1 MEDGR
6 MLRFARFLAI
16 TASVAGL
23 FAGSAAA
30 QQTADQ
36 LLDSAAMDGPF
47 RVTRMTIGASTLYVP
62 EQRDPSDRFDVL
74 VWGNG
79 TGGNANT
86 YQVLL
91 TSIATQGIL
100 VAAANTANS
109 GSGREMQA
117 ALRTAMDMFG
127 NLLNTDL
134 RICTA
139 GHSQGGGGS
148 FNAQPLTMADC
159 VIAVQPD
166 TRFTIQIA
174 QPVAAGTEVIVI
186 TADQDNLAPKAGN
199 EANVQR
205 NSPDALVEVQT
216 TGQDHFAPVGGRGG
230 RLGDV
235 FRAAS
240 IAQLRPA
247 AEAAPFR
254 GLFFGPDSPSTVTA
268 DTQGITVV
276 ERNADAIALTGAPAA
291 PAAAAPAQP

>member
-1 MEDGR
+1 MR
-6 MLRFARFLAI
+6 NLARFFAI

-23 FAGSAAA
+23 FAGSAGA
-30 QQTADQ
+30 QTLTADQ
-36 LLDSAAMDGPF
+36 LLDMAAMDGPF
-47 RVTRMTIGASTLYVP
+47 RVTRMTVGQSTLYVP
-62 EQRDPSDRFDVL
+62 EQRDGERFNIL

-86 YQVLL
+86 YQTLL
-91 TSIATQGIL
+91 TSIATQGII

-117 ALRTAMDMFG
+117 ALRAAQSMFADRI
-127 NLLNTDL
+127 NTDA

-166 TRFTIQIA
+166 TRFTVQINA
-174 QPVAAGTEVIVI
+174 PVAAGTEVIAL
-186 TADQDNLAPKAGN
+186 TSDQDTLAPKNGN
-199 EANVQR
+199 QANVER

-235 FRAAS
+235 FRAAA

-254 GLFFGPDSPSTVTA
+254 AVFFGPESASTVTGA
-268 DTQGITVV
+268 TQGITVV
-276 ERNADAIALTGAPAA
+276 ERNADAIAL
-291 PAAAAPAQP
+291 Q